1 MEFHE
6 ADGGLFV
13 PKKVGGKVVLVCK
26 TCGRKKEAPIK
37 KKDYSITSE
46 IKRHSGAAAG
56 IVVIEKKESFEALPR
71 TSTVCPSCNN
81 KEAYWWMQQ
90 TRGGDEPPTRFHRC
104 CKCGHVWRE
113 YE

>member
-1 MEFHE
+1 MEFHD
-6 ADGGLFV
+6 ADGGLFI

-26 TCGRKKEAPIK
+26 TCGRKKETSIRK
-37 KKDYSITSE
+37 KEYSITAE
-46 IKRHSGAAAG
+46 TKKKSGAAAG
-56 IVVIEKKESFEALPR
+56 VIVIDRKEDFEALPR
-71 TSTVCPSCNN
+71 TTIVCPSCSN
-81 KEAYWWMQQ
+81 KEAFWWMQQ

>member
-13 PKKVGGKVVLVCK
+13 PRKVGSKIVLVCK
-26 TCGRKKEAPIK
+26 TCGRKSEAAIK
-37 KKDYSITSE
+37 KKDYSLTSE
-46 IKRHSGAAAG
+46 VKKNSQQVGVI
-56 IVVIEKKESFEALPR
+56 IVEKKESFDALPK
-71 TSTVCPSCNN
+71 TVIICPNCSN
-81 KEAYWWMQQ
+81 KEAFWWMQQ

-104 CKCGHVWRE
+104 TKCGHVWRE